1 MAPLPMQP
9 GRLVAITHTSHIVVQ
24 VERIKLQKDLFGDMK
39 IYIDL
44 LMVAVITIY
53 IVDLSGFT
61 ETLLKF
67 ISAYKGRKITEL
79 KPFSCSLCMVW
90 WVCLIYAVIVGNLTI
105 PVVALIALL
114 SLLSVPCGQLL
125 ILIREAFLKVITKL
139 MDLL

>member
-1 MAPLPMQP
+1 MKAIIDLI
-9 GRLVAITHTSHIVVQ
+9 LVALV
-24 VERIKLQKDLFGDMK
+24 
-39 IYIDL
+39 
-44 LMVAVITIY
+44 TIY

-61 ETLLKF
+61 ETLLKV

-114 SLLSVPCGQLL
+114 SLLSVPFGQLL
-125 ILIREAFLKVITKL
+125 MLIREAFLKVINKL

>member
-1 MAPLPMQP
+1 MTPLPMQP
-9 GRLVAITHTSHIVVQ
+9 GRLVAIIHTSHIVVQ
-24 VERIKLQKDLFGDMK
+24 VERIRLQKDLFGDMK

-61 ETLLKF
+61 ETWLNIL
-67 ISAYKGRKITEL
+67 SNYKGRKITGL

-90 WVCLIYAVIVGNLTI
+90 WVCLIYAAIVGNLTI

-114 SLLSVPCGQLL
+114 SLLSVPFGQLL
-125 ILIREAFLKVITKL
+125 MLIREAFLKMINKL

>member
-1 MAPLPMQP
+1 MKAIIDII
-9 GRLVAITHTSHIVVQ
+9 LVALV
-24 VERIKLQKDLFGDMK
+24 
-39 IYIDL
+39 
-44 LMVAVITIY
+44 TIY

-61 ETLLKF
+61 ETLLKV

-90 WVCLIYAVIVGNLTI
+90 WVCMIYAVIVGNLTI

-114 SLLSVPCGQLL
+114 SLLSVPSGQLL
-125 ILIREAFLKVITKL
+125 ILIREAFLKVINKL

>member
-1 MAPLPMQP
+1 MKTIIDLI
-9 GRLVAITHTSHIVVQ
+9 LVALV
-24 VERIKLQKDLFGDMK
+24 
-39 IYIDL
+39 
-44 LMVAVITIY
+44 TIY

-61 ETLLKF
+61 ETLLKV

-114 SLLSVPCGQLL
+114 SLLSVPFGQLL
-125 ILIREAFLKVITKL
+125 ILIRDAFLKVINKL

>member
-1 MAPLPMQP
+1 MKAIIDII
-9 GRLVAITHTSHIVVQ
+9 LVALV
-24 VERIKLQKDLFGDMK
+24 
-39 IYIDL
+39 
-44 LMVAVITIY
+44 TIY

-61 ETLLKF
+61 ETLLKV

-90 WVCLIYAVIVGNLTI
+90 WVCLAFLLMSAKLSL
-105 PVVALIALL
+105 PMVAFIALL
-114 SLLSVPCGQLL
+114 SFLSAPIGQLL

>member
-1 MAPLPMQP
+1 MKAIIDLI
-9 GRLVAITHTSHIVVQ
+9 LVALV
-24 VERIKLQKDLFGDMK
+24 
-39 IYIDL
+39 
-44 LMVAVITIY
+44 TIY
-53 IVDLSGFT
+53 SVDLSGFT
-61 ETLLKF
+61 ETLLKV

-125 ILIREAFLKVITKL
+125 ILIREVFLKVINKL

>member
-1 MAPLPMQP
+1 
-9 GRLVAITHTSHIVVQ
+9 
-24 VERIKLQKDLFGDMK
+24 MK

-61 ETLLKF
+61 ETWLNIL
-67 ISAYKGRKITEL
+67 SNYRGRKITGL

-114 SLLSVPCGQLL
+114 SLLSVPCGQFL
-125 ILIREAFLKVITKL
+125 ILIRDAFLKVINKL

>member
-1 MAPLPMQP
+1 
-9 GRLVAITHTSHIVVQ
+9 
-24 VERIKLQKDLFGDMK
+24 MK

-61 ETLLKF
+61 DTWLNIL
-67 ISAYKGRKITEL
+67 SNYRGRRITGL

-90 WVCLIYAVIVGNLTI
+90 WVCLIYAAIVGNLTI

>member
-1 MAPLPMQP
+1 MKAIIDII
-9 GRLVAITHTSHIVVQ
+9 LVALV
-24 VERIKLQKDLFGDMK
+24 
-39 IYIDL
+39 
-44 LMVAVITIY
+44 TIY

-61 ETLLKF
+61 ETLLKV

-114 SLLSVPCGQLL
+114 SLLSVPFGQLL
-125 ILIREAFLKVITKL
+125 ILIREAFLKVINKL

>member
-1 MAPLPMQP
+1 MKAIIDII
-9 GRLVAITHTSHIVVQ
+9 LVALV
-24 VERIKLQKDLFGDMK
+24 
-39 IYIDL
+39 
-44 LMVAVITIY
+44 TIY

-61 ETLLKF
+61 ETLLKV

-114 SLLSVPCGQLL
+114 SFLSVSCGQLL
-125 ILIREAFLKVITKL
+125 ILIREAFLKVINKL

>member
-1 MAPLPMQP
+1 MKAIIDII
-9 GRLVAITHTSHIVVQ
+9 LVALV
-24 VERIKLQKDLFGDMK
+24 
-39 IYIDL
+39 
-44 LMVAVITIY
+44 TIY

-61 ETLLKF
+61 ETLLKV

-90 WVCLIYAVIVGNLTI
+90 WVCLIYAAIVGNLTI

-114 SLLSVPCGQLL
+114 SFLSVPFGQLL
-125 ILIREAFLKVITKL
+125 MLIREALLKVINKL

>member
-1 MAPLPMQP
+1 MK
-9 GRLVAITHTSHIVVQ
+9 AI
-24 VERIKLQKDLFGDMK
+24 
-39 IYIDL
+39 IDIIL
-44 LMVAVITIY
+44 VAVITIY

-61 ETLLKF
+61 ETLLKV

-114 SLLSVPCGQLL
+114 SLLSVPLGQLL
-125 ILIREAFLKVITKL
+125 MLIRDAFLKVINKL

>member
-1 MAPLPMQP
+1 MTPLPMQP
-9 GRLVAITHTSHIVVQ
+9 GRLVAITHTFHIVVK
-24 VERIKLQKDLFGDMK
+24 VERIRLQKDLFGDMK

-61 ETLLKF
+61 ETLLKV

-79 KPFSCSLCMVW
+79 KPFTCSLCMVW

-125 ILIREAFLKVITKL
+125 ILIREAFLKVINKL
-139 MDLL
+139 TDLL

>member
-1 MAPLPMQP
+1 MK
-9 GRLVAITHTSHIVVQ
+9 AI
-24 VERIKLQKDLFGDMK
+24 
-39 IYIDL
+39 IDIIL
-44 LMVAVITIY
+44 VAVITIY

-61 ETLLKF
+61 ETLLKV

-90 WVCLIYAVIVGNLTI
+90 WVCLAFLLMSAKLSL
-105 PVVALIALL
+105 PMVAFIALL
-114 SLLSVPCGQLL
+114 SFLSAPIGQLL